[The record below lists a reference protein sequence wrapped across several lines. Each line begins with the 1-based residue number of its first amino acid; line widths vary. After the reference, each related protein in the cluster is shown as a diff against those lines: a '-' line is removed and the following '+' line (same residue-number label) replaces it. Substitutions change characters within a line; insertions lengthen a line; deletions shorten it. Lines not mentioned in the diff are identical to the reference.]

1 MHFNR
6 RGKVSTRTIEKIS
19 KAIFFFFKKLQYE
32 SRKKETV
39 ARGRRKSESF
49 MCFLRLE

>member
-19 KAIFFFFKKLQYE
+19 KAIFFFF
-32 SRKKETV
+32 SRNFNMRAE
-39 ARGRRKSESF
+39 RKRQLLGEDVNPKVSCAF
-49 MCFLRLE
+49 